1 MSSAK
6 FSVAHFLLRCKE
18 FIREY
23 LTYQIKMPATVVESS
38 LLAPVTVGGD
48 GKKDVQENGDNLDEV
63 VDKMISVKLAE
74 DVDLERVIKHP
85 LQHAW
90 TLWFFQ
96 YDRSKSW
103 EENQRRVLSVTT
115 VEDFWALHHHVEGP
129 AGLPVGCDYSLFK
142 EGIIPDWEDARQQA
156 EIFC

>member
-1 MSSAK
+1 
-6 FSVAHFLLRCKE
+6 
-18 FIREY
+18 
-23 LTYQIKMPATVVESS
+23 MPATVVEST

-74 DVDLERVIKHP
+74 DVDPERVIKHP